1 MSGSSA
7 ATVRPSALSGA
18 VSHPFAVQTAVG
30 GSPAGVLLA
39 MLTTAVLVVLSLV
52 VAYEAVRGYRGSDDP
67 ALLTLAV
74 GIVLV
79 SAGPT
84 FATLVLTNLTATA
97 GDVVTLVQRV
107 AELLGLLTM
116 LYAMYYDG

>member
-1 MSGSSA
+1 MTGPDVALAGPAPLARAFPHAFA
-7 ATVRPSALSGA
+7 AQTV
-18 VSHPFAVQTAVG
+18 VG
-30 GSPAGVLLA
+30 GSPAAVLLA
-39 MLTTAVLVVLSLV
+39 LLVTAVLVVLSLV
-52 VAYEAVRGYRGSDDP
+52 VAYEAIRGYRGSDDP
-67 ALLTLAV
+67 ALLALAV
-74 GIVLV
+74 GVVLV

-97 GDVVTLVQRV
+97 GDVVSLVQRV